1 MLRVVYQAATNLEA
15 GRLVDVVETRG
26 QVTVRLRRGTRA
38 SDFITPLN
46 EALAGLISRGT
57 WFQIWR
63 GQIVSAG
70 TPDSPLLVQYEAD
83 PEVDPLACV
92 HIRERRG
99 MVRFHVSPDV
109 RAEDLTRAV
118 NPALRA
124 LLAGGQWFQL
134 WQGEIVTMEG
144 PGAQAA

>member
-83 PEVDPLACV
+83 PEVDLLACV